1 MFQLSKRSVD
11 LQSFEDLTMRV
22 TPSVLRTQ
30 ASMTV
35 EVAALLISE
44 EGVCAM
50 AVVAKK
56 TVTERAVR
64 MKARMGAPGNSG
76 PKLRRLSKNEE
87 IVKERL
93 RIVSVSFVFPR

>member
-11 LQSFEDLTMRV
+11 LQSFEDFTMRV
-22 TPSVLRTQ
+22 TPSDLRTQ

-35 EVAALLISE
+35 EVAALLVSE
-44 EGVCAM
+44 EVVCAM

-56 TVTERAVR
+56 TVTEREVR
-64 MKARMGAPGNSG
+64 MKARMEAPGNSG